1 MITEMTYA
9 TFRTAQAAYAALEE
23 FFSMGDICEGEHP
36 AIVARD
42 GRFHIV
48 LEVVL

>member
-1 MITEMTYA
+1 MLTQITYA
-9 TFRTAQAAYAALEE
+9 TFRTLSAAQAGLEE
-23 FFSMGDICEGEHP
+23 FFALGDICEGEHP
-36 AIVARD
+36 TIVARA

>member
-1 MITEMTYA
+1 MLTSMTYA
-9 TFRTAQAAYAALEE
+9 TFRTYQAAEAALEE
-23 FFSMGDICEGEHP
+23 FFALGDICEGERP
-36 AIVARD
+36 AIVARA